1 MIGISF
7 YLNDPLAEQ
16 RIIEASQKGIRKA
29 FTSLHIPEERGN
41 LASKASKLLKAA
53 KDCGM
58 EVYADVSMKTPR
70 HLNVESL
77 E

>member
-53 KDCGM
+53 KACGM
-58 EVYADVSMKTPR
+58 EVYADVSNENTPPFKC
-70 HLNVESL
+70 
-77 E
+77 